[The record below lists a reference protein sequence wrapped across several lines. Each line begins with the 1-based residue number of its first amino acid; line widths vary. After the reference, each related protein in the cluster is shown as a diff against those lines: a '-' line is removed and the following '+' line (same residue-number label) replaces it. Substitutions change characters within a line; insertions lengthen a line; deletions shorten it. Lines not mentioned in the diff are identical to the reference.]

1 MTDEPPISIEEARR
15 QRRLGGKAKA
25 RDAVLGAE
33 PAAASRKPRS
43 RKPANTDTGGRV
55 VMTEAGLIKR
65 RDEQRPLLISGPFE
79 VLTETRDDDA
89 QAWGLL
95 LRFHDRDGAVQQLVV
110 TRDMFTGEKTELA
123 ALLARRGLYVHP
135 GRGSAA
141 ILNEYLAKLES
152 EKRARVVGRTGWHRI
167 DGASVFVL
175 PAETFGSTTAEI
187 IYEDEASEPPPFN
200 AAGTLAGWQ
209 AGVAER
215 CVGNHRLM
223 LVACCAFAAPL
234 LEPMGEQGGG
244 FHLHGKSSTGKTT
257 LLRVAASVWGG
268 EPGSGALAYIRQ
280 WRATGN
286 GMEGLARAHSDTL
299 LAMDEIGTAD
309 PGSLGETAYMLANG
323 RGRERLD
330 RSGRPRR
337 VVKFRSLFL
346 STGEPSFADKLAEAQ
361 KHPRAGQE
369 VRMADIAADAGAGFG
384 VLNDLG
390 DAPSVDAVLTGLRE
404 ATTAHF
410 GLAGPAFLRH
420 LVGRLAREPGL
431 VAELHAWSDSLIRD
445 WLASKPTVD
454 GQVRNVA
461 RRFALLAIAGE
472 LATSGGITGWAST
485 DVREAIGACFQDWL
499 TARGTDGAREDAQAV
514 AQLRDFLS
522 RHGATRF
529 EDWREPEAGK
539 QSETESTSPSERFR
553 TVNRAGWKRWKS
565 LAEDKDAAEIG
576 KNEKGENVRHSWR
589 YFLTPDAMAEALA
602 GLDRRQAHKEL
613 IARGFLIPDGS
624 NKASCVQAP
633 PGHPRV
639 RLYQVRGSILSIE
652 DGAD

>member
-15 QRRLGGKAKA
+15 QRRPGGKAKA
-25 RDAVLGAE
+25 RTAVLGA
-33 PAAASRKPRS
+33 ALAVASRKPAAGS
-43 RKPANTDTGGRV
+43 RKAANTDTGGRV

-65 RDEQRPLLISGPFE
+65 RDEERPLLISGPFE
-79 VLTETRDDDA
+79 VLTETRDDEA

-95 LRFHDRDGAVQQLVV
+95 LRFRDRDDAVQQLVV

-141 ILNEYLAKLES
+141 ILNEYLAKLKS

-175 PAETFGSTTAEI
+175 PAETFGSTKAEI

-223 LVACCAFAAPL
+223 LVVCCAFAAPL

-369 VRMADIAADAGAGFG
+369 VRMVDIAADAGAGFG
-384 VLNDLG
+384 VLDDLG
-390 DAPSVDAVLTGLRE
+390 DAASVDAVLTGLRE

-420 LVGRLAREPGL
+420 LVDRLAREPGL

-445 WLASKPTVD
+445 WLAPFPAAD

-472 LATSGGITGWAST
+472 LATSGGITGWASI
-485 DVREAIGACFQDWL
+485 DVREAISACFRAWL
-499 TARGTDGAREDAQAV
+499 AERGTVGAREDARAV
-514 AQLRDFLS
+514 AQVRDFLS

-529 EDWREPEAGK
+529 EDWRDPEP
-539 QSETESTSPSERFR
+539 QSDVFQGDPERDPPRERFR
-553 TVNRAGWKRWKS
+553 AVNRAGWKRWVT
-565 LAEDKDAAEIG
+565 EDDG
-576 KNEKGENVRHSWR
+576 RHAWR
-589 YFLTPDAMAEALA
+589 FFVTVDGMAEALA
-602 GLDRRQAHKEL
+602 GLDRRQAHREL
-613 IARGFLIPDGS
+613 IARGFLLPDASG
-624 NKASCVQAP
+624 KASRAMAA
-633 PGHPRV
+633 PGHRKV
-639 RLYQVRGSILSIE
+639 RLYEVAGSILGAE